1 MYRVM
6 ANVLAWTNKIVLVL
20 VLVLLLVLVLVL
32 VLVLETGAD
41 DFAGLW
47 ARTTKCL
54 SNLS

>member
-6 ANVLAWTNKIVLVL
+6 ANVLAWTNKI
-20 VLVLLLVLVLVL
+20 VLVL

-47 ARTTKCL
+47 ARTTKRL

>member
-1 MYRVM
+1 M

-47 ARTTKCL
+47 ARTTKRL

>member
-20 VLVLLLVLVLVL
+20 VLLLVLVL

-47 ARTTKCL
+47 ARTTKRL

>member
-6 ANVLAWTNKIVLVL
+6 ANVLAWTNKI
-20 VLVLLLVLVLVL
+20 VLVLVL

-47 ARTTKCL
+47 ARTTKRL